1 MGRILSAARSGLAL
15 VLCLG
20 AKVGMATVPCPE
32 IARSGFESGPALQLQ
47 GAVAGL
53 GSGTVE
59 LRSGTTVLATAEI
72 FAGSFTVMLSAPG
85 PAPEQRLE
93 LRARGLDLNDD
104 IELASL
110 LGSAGRLGQQ
120 ADSDGVIRV
129 GRVPQLA
136 LSPESTARYAL
147 LLPPATPEDW
157 PLSDCEQVEDEAGL
171 NPDEVLRRAAVI
183 QILIDDRTAG
193 KRALS
198 LNPTTLD
205 TVSDPVALQ
214 NAIDDIEAQT
224 PGRLAATVTALSRP
238 FCSEFDAEAI
248 LANQERFDGQWM
260 NIFTGELF
268 TNLDAGNGRH
278 INFSGSD
285 PYTWSCSGDVA
296 EFDLEGTRVN
306 VSFPIR
312 TVNGAQI
319 QVLAETRIDRIRL
332 TRLSSELD
340 RMIVAS
346 YQTQVRRFPENP
358 ELPEESL
365 PGQGRLVLVPE
376 PPGPPFVALDLPGT
390 YLMPSSGLS
399 GNREANH
406 LRIDAGGTG
415 QDLDA
420 DLPLNWQ
427 VGADGRLELQFRDG
441 GGSLLREVR
450 LLPFRAEAPQVLD
463 TLWVAENSDGS
474 AVVDTDL
481 VLRETS
487 TGLWQDDASVPDF
500 YLAQDGRIVTDSTAF
515 YWELRDDAER
525 SAPSYIK
532 TSDGSTTLQSTYH
545 WSRPEPGRVVL
556 RRCFSNGAYIALLDR
571 EPQPGECTAE
581 YRRREWRLYTE
592 ANGNYYVRETQNAW
606 LGIDSDQPPNGG
618 PMIFDRPAF
627 YNRRAVAP

>member
-47 GAVAGL
+47 GAVGGL
-53 GSGTVE
+53 STGTVE
-59 LRSGTTVLATAEI
+59 LRSGATVLASAEI

-110 LGSAGRLGQQ
+110 LGSAGRLLPL
-120 ADSDGVIRV
+120 ADEDGVIRI
-129 GRVPQLA
+129 GRAPQLA
-136 LSPESTARYAL
+136 VTPESTARYAL
-147 LLPPATPEDW
+147 LLPRTAPEDW
-157 PLSDCEQVEDEAGL
+157 PQSDCEQGQDESGL
-171 NPDEVLRRAAVI
+171 NPDEVLRRTAVI

-214 NAIDDIEAQT
+214 NAIDSIEMET
-224 PGRLAATVTALSRP
+224 PGRLASTVTALSRP
-238 FCSEFDAEAI
+238 FCSAFDAEAI
-248 LANQERFDGQWM
+248 LANQERFEGQWM

-268 TNLDAGNGRH
+268 TNLGAGNGRH

-285 PYTWSCSGDVA
+285 PYTWSCSGDVG
-296 EFDLEGTRVN
+296 EFDLEGTRVS
-306 VSFPIR
+306 VGFAIR

-319 QVLAETRIDRIRL
+319 QVRAETRIDHIRL

-340 RMIVAS
+340 RMIVAA
-346 YQTQVRRFPENP
+346 YQTQVRSFPENP
-358 ELPEESL
+358 ELPDESL

-376 PPGPPFVALDLPGT
+376 PPGPAFVALDLPGT

-427 VGADGRLELQFRDG
+427 VGADGRLELQFLDG

-463 TLWVAENSDGS
+463 TLWVAQNSDGS
-474 AVVDTDL
+474 AVVDSDL

-500 YLAQDGRIVTDSTAF
+500 YLANAGRIVTDSTTF

-525 SAPSYIK
+525 SAPTYIK

-618 PMIFDRPAF
+618 GLIFDRAAF